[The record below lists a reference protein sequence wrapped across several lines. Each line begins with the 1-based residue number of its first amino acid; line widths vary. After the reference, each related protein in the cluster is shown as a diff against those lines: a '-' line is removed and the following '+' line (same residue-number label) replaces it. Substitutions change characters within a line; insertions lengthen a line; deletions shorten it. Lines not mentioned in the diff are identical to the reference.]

1 MHKNYN
7 IKLAQD
13 TIVQSEL
20 ESLTNWILSGAQL
33 TKGPLTV
40 EFERKF
46 SEYIGCKYS
55 VFVNSGSS
63 ANLLM
68 AYALL
73 EGGYLKNKKVIV
85 PAISWIT
92 TLSPFM
98 QLGFEPILC
107 DADNKDLGLDLE
119 HFERLCKEE
128 NPALVILV
136 HVLGHPNKMDEIK
149 KICQQYNVLIIED
162 ACEALGTTYK
172 RNKTGNIG
180 LAGSFSFY
188 YGHHISTIEGGMV
201 TTNDNKL
208 YNIMLSI
215 RSHGWAR
222 DVEDKYKQEWSSGF
236 NIDDVRAYY
245 SFYFPGY
252 NLRSTD
258 LSAFLGLSQLQKLN
272 DISEHREKIYNLYKD
287 KLSKEYW
294 FQESTHDNLSAFAY
308 GMFVENRLE
317 VFQHLKKNNI
327 ETRPLIC
334 GSMGLQPFWIKAYG
348 KTNLPVA
355 DVVHEFGI
363 YLPIHFNIDEDQ
375 VNYVCEKVKE
385 VARPKFLKN

>member
-1 MHKNYN
+1 MLP

-13 TIVQSEL
+13 TIEQQEL
-20 ESLTNWILSGAQL
+20 EQLSRWILSGAQL
-33 TKGPLTV
+33 TKGPLTIN
-40 EFERKF
+40 FEKKF
-46 SEYIGCKYS
+46 SDYIGCKHS

-92 TLSPFM
+92 TLSPFI
-98 QLGFEPILC
+98 QLGFQPILC
-107 DADNKDLGLDLE
+107 DADKEDLGLDLE
-119 HFERLCKEE
+119 HFESICRKE

-149 KICQQYNVLIIED
+149 KIADQYNVLVIED
-162 ACEALGTTYK
+162 ACEALGSEYK
-172 RNKTGNIG
+172 GKKTGNIG

-188 YGHHISTIEGGMV
+188 YGHHISTIEGGIV

-222 DVEDKYKQEWSSGF
+222 DIEESYKAEWSKDY
-236 NIDDVRAYY
+236 NIDEIRSYY
-245 SFYFPGY
+245 TFYYPGY

-258 LSAFLGLSQLQKLN
+258 LSAFLGLSQLDKIEAIAAQ
-272 DISEHREKIYNLYKD
+272 REKVFGWYQRE
-287 KLSKEYW
+287 LSPEFWSQK
-294 FQESTHDNLSAFAY
+294 SNVGKLSAFAY
-308 GMFVENRLE
+308 GMFVENRME
-317 VFQHLKKNNI
+317 VFEVLRKNQI

-334 GSMGLQPFWIKAYG
+334 GSMGRQPFWIKSYG
-348 KTNLPVA
+348 MLNLKNA
-355 DVVHEFGI
+355 DVVHDYGI
-363 YLPIHFNIDEDQ
+363 YLPIHFNITEEQ
-375 VNYVCEKVKE
+375 VGFICQKIKE
-385 VARPKFLKN
+385 TAKPKFI